1 MKQHFEFDRMGLV
14 VVVDEV
20 SSPSQVKVLIQS
32 KYEERKNIKVQ
43 KEDMVAKDKVEII
56 CHFTGVTRASC
67 SHDNMQS
74 LFILLEDSITALT

>member
-32 KYEERKNIKVQ
+32 KYEERKNIKV
-43 KEDMVAKDKVEII
+43 
-56 CHFTGVTRASC
+56 
-67 SHDNMQS
+67 
-74 LFILLEDSITALT
+74 